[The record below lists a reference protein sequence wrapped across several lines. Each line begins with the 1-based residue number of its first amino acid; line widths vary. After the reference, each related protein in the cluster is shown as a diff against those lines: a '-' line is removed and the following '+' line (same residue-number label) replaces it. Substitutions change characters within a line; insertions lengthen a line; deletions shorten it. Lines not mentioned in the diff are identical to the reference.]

1 MATRIGEAGNTTH
14 GFPLGILAE
23 RGFTVVRGP
32 DDGEELWAIHA
43 DGTSLI
49 GSSPLVLLGL
59 LAIVDHLGPDWY
71 RAPRVNLPKA
81 HILDLAPQDVAKIP
95 ETQVPA
101 AGEAIRLL
109 ASIRGRTVARG
120 DTREE
125 LIAASRA
132 WVEETQRVVEFN
144 QSDEKLD

>member
-32 DDGEELWAIHA
+32 DGNEELWAIHA

-71 RAPRVNLPKA
+71 SSPRVALPKGR
-81 HILDLAPQDVAKIP
+81 ILDLSPEDMAKIP
-95 ETQVPA
+95 EAQLPA
-101 AGEAIRLL
+101 ARDALRLL
-109 ASIRGRTVARG
+109 ASIRGRTVECG
-120 DTREE
+120 ETREN
-125 LIAASRA
+125 LIEAARA
-132 WVEETQRVVEFN
+132 WAEESRRIEEFN